1 MPPLDQ
7 INSEPE
13 GQTHAV
19 IAETLYLANLLLLPG
34 IAFLILMRMYFKSSA
49 APALAQCHIKQ
60 CFFASV
66 WAGFLIVIVNT
77 IILLLGGYGEAN
89 TWVVLI
95 IYFTTI
101 HSTLVLL
108 GVLGLSKA
116 MAGKHYHYPLIGSRC
131 SAEKS

>member
-1 MPPLDQ
+1 MPPLD
-7 INSEPE
+7 ETEFTAE
-13 GQTHAV
+13 GQTQAV
-19 IAETLYLANLLLLPG
+19 IAETLYLVNLLLLPG
-34 IAFLILMRMYFKSSA
+34 IAFLLLLRMYFKSASS
-49 APALAQCHIKQ
+49 PALARCHIKQ
-60 CFFASV
+60 SFIASL
-66 WAGFLIVIVNT
+66 WAGFLIVIVNA

-116 MAGKHYHYPLIGSRC
+116 MAGKHYHYPLIGVRC
-131 SAEKS
+131 DAA